1 MRKLKEENLTLL
13 CDFYE
18 FAMANGY
25 FEAGIGDKIVY
36 FDMFYRTVPD
46 NASYSIAAGLEQ
58 VIDYIENLHFSDEDI
73 DFLRTKE
80 IFHEEFLEYLR
91 NFKFECDVWAIREG
105 TVVFPQEPL
114 VIVKGPIMQAQML
127 ETMIL
132 LTINHQSMV
141 ATKANRIVTA
151 AKGRPVVEFG
161 SRRAQGYTG
170 ANLGARASYIG
181 GCAGTANTLAEKL
194 YGVPAVGTMAHSW
207 VQLFSTEYEA
217 FKTYAKVYPENCL
230 LLVDTY
236 DTLKEGIPNA
246 IRVWNEELVP
256 KGIRPKGIRIDS
268 GDIAYLSKQ
277 ARVMLDE
284 AGFSDAVIM
293 ASNSLDEWTIES
305 ILSQGAKLDSF
316 GVGERLITSKSSPVF
331 GGVYKL
337 VAYEEDDKIVPTIKI
352 SENVAK
358 ITTPGFKSLY
368 RIYDKDTMKAEADVV
383 TLHQEKL
390 EELDE
395 LEIFHPIY
403 TWKRKK
409 FTNFVAKNLMVKVFD
424 KGKLVYDIPTLDEIR
439 EHAQDELKSLWD
451 EVKRLENPHEYIVD
465 LSQDLWDIK
474 DDLLKEHRK

>member
-1 MRKLKEENLTLL
+1 M
-13 CDFYE
+13 
-18 FAMANGY
+18 
-25 FEAGIGDKIVY
+25 
-36 FDMFYRTVPD
+36 
-46 NASYSIAAGLEQ
+46 
-58 VIDYIENLHFSDEDI
+58 
-73 DFLRTKE
+73 
-80 IFHEEFLEYLR
+80 
-91 NFKFECDVWAIREG
+91 
-105 TVVFPQEPL
+105 FPQEPL

-409 FTNFVAKNLMVKVFD
+409 FTNFIAKNLMVKVFD

>member
-80 IFHEEFLEYLR
+80 IFHEDFLEYLR

-132 LTINHQSMV
+132 LTINHQSMI

-181 GCAGTANTLAEKL
+181 GCGGTANTLAEKL

-305 ILSQGAKLDSF
+305 ILSQGARLDSF

-368 RIYDKDTMKAEADVV
+368 RIYDKETMKAEADVI

-409 FTNFVAKNLMVKVFD
+409 FTNFVAKNLMVKIFD

-439 EHAQDELKSLWD
+439 DHVQDELKSLWD

>member
-1 MRKLKEENLTLL
+1 MRNLKEENLTLL

-25 FEAGIGDKIVY
+25 FEAGMGEKIVY

-46 NASYSIAAGLEQ
+46 NASYSITAGLEQ

-73 DFLRTKE
+73 DFLRTKK
-80 IFHEEFLEYLR
+80 IFHEDFLEYLR
-91 NFKFECDVWAIREG
+91 NFKFECDVWALREG
-105 TVVFPQEPL
+105 TVVFPQEPII
-114 VIVKGPIMQAQML
+114 IVKGPIMQAQML

-170 ANLGARASYIG
+170 ANLGARASYTG

-194 YGVPAVGTMAHSW
+194 YGVPALGTMAHSW
-207 VQLFSTEYEA
+207 VQLFSSEYEA
-217 FKTYAKVYPENCL
+217 FKTYAQVYPNNCL

-268 GDIAYLSKQ
+268 GDIAYLSKK

-284 AGFSDAVIM
+284 AGFSDAIIM

-305 ILSQGAKLDSF
+305 ILTQGAKLDSF

-337 VAYEEDDKIVPTIKI
+337 VAYEENGEIVPTIKI

-368 RIYDKDTMKAEADVV
+368 RIYDKSTMKAEADVV
-383 TLHQEKL
+383 CLNSEKL
-390 EELDE
+390 DELDE

-409 FTNFVAKNLMVKVFD
+409 FTNFVAKNLMVKVFE
-424 KGKLVYDIPTLDEIR
+424 KGKLVYDMPTLEEIKDY
-439 EHAQDELKSLWD
+439 AQKELASLWD

-474 DDLLKEHRK
+474 DRLLKEHRK

>member
-1 MRKLKEENLTLL
+1 MRNLKEENLTLL

-25 FEAGIGDKIVY
+25 FEAGMGEKIVY

-46 NASYSIAAGLEQ
+46 NASYSITAGLEQ

-73 DFLRTKE
+73 DFLRTKK
-80 IFHEEFLEYLR
+80 IFHEDFLEYLR
-91 NFKFECDVWAIREG
+91 NFKFECDVWALREG
-105 TVVFPQEPL
+105 TVVFPQEPII
-114 VIVKGPIMQAQML
+114 IVKGPIMQAQML

-181 GCAGTANTLAEKL
+181 GCAGTANTLAEEL
-194 YGVPAVGTMAHSW
+194 YGVPALGTMAHSW
-207 VQLFSTEYEA
+207 VQLFSSEYEA
-217 FKTYAKVYPENCL
+217 FKTYAQVYPNNCL

-268 GDIAYLSKQ
+268 GDIAYLSKK

-284 AGFSDAVIM
+284 AGFSDAIIM

-305 ILSQGAKLDSF
+305 ILTQGAKLDSF

-337 VAYEEDDKIVPTIKI
+337 VAYEENGEIVPTIKI

-368 RIYDKDTMKAEADVV
+368 RIYDKSTMKAEADVV
-383 TLHQEKL
+383 CLNSEKL
-390 EELDE
+390 DELDE

-409 FTNFVAKNLMVKVFD
+409 FTNFVAKNLMVKVFE
-424 KGKLVYDIPTLDEIR
+424 KGKLVYDMPTLEEIKDY
-439 EHAQDELKSLWD
+439 AQKELASLWD

-474 DDLLKEHRK
+474 DRLLKEHRK